1 MTATIVPV
9 ALGERAYDIVI
20 GQGVLA
26 PGSLTECVPSRRAVV
41 VTNTTVAPLWL
52 NTLIA
57 ALGDVD
63 HCVHTLPDGEQHKT
77 MDAVLAII
85 DTALAHG
92 MARDA
97 VFVALGGGVV
107 GDIAGFAAA
116 LFMRGVD
123 FIQVPTTLLAQVD
136 SSVGGKTGVNHARG
150 KNLIG
155 AFHQPRRVVIDTDT
169 LGTLPPREF
178 SAGMAEVIKHGTIV
192 DADYFAW
199 LEASLPAIMAQTPD
213 ALAETIERSCRI
225 KAGVVARDEREQGVR
240 ALLNFGHTFGHAVEA
255 CTGYTEFLH
264 GEAVAIGMRLAAAM
278 SGLAESSQQRL
289 VRLLEGAGLPLAA
302 PGLAAADLL
311 DAMAH
316 DKKVLRGQIRLI
328 LLRELGEAF
337 VSADYDPERLVAVL
351 ERTGG

>member
-1 MTATIVPV
+1 MTATTVPV
-9 ALGERAYDIVI
+9 ALGDRAYDIVI

-26 PGSLTECVPSRRAVV
+26 PGFLTEYVPSRRAVV

-63 HCVHTLPDGEQHKT
+63 HCIHTLADGEQHKT

-92 MARDA
+92 MARDT

-107 GDIAGFAAA
+107 GDITGCAAA

-155 AFHQPRRVVIDTDT
+155 AFHQPQCVVIDTET
-169 LGTLPPREF
+169 LGTLPAREF
-178 SAGMAEVIKHGTIV
+178 SAGMAEVIKHGAIV
-192 DADYFAW
+192 DADYFGW
-199 LEASLPAIMAQTPD
+199 LEASLPELMAKTPD
-213 ALAETIERSCRI
+213 TLTRAIERSCQI
-225 KAGVVARDEREQGVR
+225 KASVVARDEREHGVR

-278 SGLAESSQQRL
+278 SGLADTSQRRL
-289 VRLLEGAGLPLAA
+289 MRLLEGAGLPLTA
-302 PGLAAADLL
+302 PGLTADDLL
-311 DAMAH
+311 QAMGH

-328 LLRELGEAF
+328 LLRELGDAF
-337 VSADYDPERLVAVL
+337 VSADYDPKRLFAVL
-351 ERTGG
+351 ERAGG